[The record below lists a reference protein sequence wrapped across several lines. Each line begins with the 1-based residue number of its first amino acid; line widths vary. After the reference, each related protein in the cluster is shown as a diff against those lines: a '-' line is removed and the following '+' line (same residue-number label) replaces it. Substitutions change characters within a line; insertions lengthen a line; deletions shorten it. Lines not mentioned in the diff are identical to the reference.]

1 MIFTLVLILLIA
13 VVAVMFALA
22 NQTLVHLVIFGY
34 QADGQV
40 GLFLLMALIIGIVL
54 GMLFMAPSLISHRFT
69 AARHR
74 RRVAELE
81 SSPKESATKES
92 KSQRMADMPPVAS
105 KPKDPAA

>member
-1 MIFTLVLILLIA
+1 MIFTLVLVLVIA

-22 NQTLVHLVIFGY
+22 NPTMVHLIIFGY

-54 GMLFMAPSLISHRFT
+54 GILFMAPSAISNRFT

-81 SSPKESATKES
+81 SAPKEKSPTAQMMSA
-92 KSQRMADMPPVAS
+92 PPIDQ